1 MPRTFFEDLDVE
13 QRKFVLIDLAT
24 ALREQANRP
33 QNNVEFQRVLR
44 TIAKELESMADDIAE
59 TGTDTAN
66 AIINEAVMLLASVQK
81 SLSGAPQ
88 THTIH

>member
-1 MPRTFFEDLDVE
+1 MPPNFFEDLNVE
-13 QRKFVLIDLAT
+13 QRKFVLTDLAT

-44 TIAKELESMADDIAE
+44 TTANELENMADDIAE

-66 AIINEAVMLLASVQK
+66 AIINGAMMLLASVQK
-81 SLSGAPQ
+81 SLSSPPK
-88 THTIH
+88 TLIIH